1 MEGHTLMDRA
11 LVLNAGF
18 EPLTFVSVRRAV
30 ILLLKDKAE
39 LVESHVERSL
49 RATRYAYPYPLVIRL
64 FTYIKIPP
72 RLSLPVSRRW
82 VLRRDGYACQYCGRS
97 DGELTMDHVLPL
109 SRGGQTV
116 WTNVVA
122 ACVPC
127 NRKKANRTPEEA
139 GMRLR
144 SQPFKPLYVAL
155 ALVGSASENEIW
167 ARYLLRE

>member
-1 MEGHTLMDRA
+1 MDRA

-18 EPLTFVSVRRAV
+18 EPLTFVSIKRAF

-39 LVESHVERSL
+39 LVESHVERTL
-49 RATRYAYPYPLVIRL
+49 RAESATYPYPLVIRL
-64 FTYIKIPP
+64 LAYIKIPP

-82 VLRRDGYACQYCGRS
+82 VLRRDGYTCQYCGRQ

-109 SRGGQTV
+109 SRGGQTA

-139 GMRLR
+139 GMHLR
-144 SQPFKPLYVAL
+144 TQPFKPMYVAL
-155 ALVGSASENEIW
+155 ALVGSARENEVW
-167 ARYLLRE
+167 ARYLLTR